1 MTDAKHGTKDRQAGR
16 ALRLGISA
24 VALVLF
30 LWFIIGNA
38 QKVQIHFWVTS
49 AQASLIAV
57 ILISAAFGAI
67 LALLLSRGRKS
78 SKR

>member
-1 MTDAKHGTKDRQAGR
+1 
-16 ALRLGISA
+16 
-24 VALVLF
+24 
-30 LWFIIGNA
+30 
-38 QKVQIHFWVTS
+38 VQIHFWVTS